1 MMIQSWL
8 AWSEPLSLLIALGI
22 DAWYGDPVALY
33 RKVPHPIVVI
43 GKVIA
48 WADRQFNRESDAPR
62 RRRDAGIALVVVL
75 VAAALLIGA
84 AIQVLLLA
92 QPLGWL
98 WVAIVM
104 SAFIA
109 QRSLYGHVAD
119 VARATELSGLEG
131 GRLAVAKIVGRDP
144 HRLDRAGVSRAAIES
159 LAENFS
165 DAVVAPVFWTLLLGL
180 PGLIAYKAIN
190 TADSMIGHRSPRHQD
205 FGWAAARL
213 DDVVNWPAAR
223 LSALLMIL
231 GALLLPS
238 ADAPRAC
245 AVTLRDARHHR
256 SPNAGWPEAALA
268 GALGFALNGPRAYHG
283 VPTDEPWTNETGRKI
298 LDVPDIWQ
306 ALRLYLRACG
316 LLGLGV
322 AVVAVIAH

>member
-1 MMIQSWL
+1 MFQPWL

-33 RKVPHPIVVI
+33 RKLPHPVVVI

-48 WADRQFNRESDAPR
+48 FADRHCNRESDAPR
-62 RRRDAGIALVVVL
+62 RRRNAGIGLIVAL
-75 VAAALLIGA
+75 VAAAFLVGGLIQA
-84 AIQVLLLA
+84 LLLGL
-92 QPLGWL
+92 PLGWL
-98 WVAIVM
+98 WLALVM

-119 VARATELSGLEG
+119 VARAIAVSGLEG

-144 HRLDRAGVSRAAIES
+144 NRLDKGGVSRAAIES

-165 DAVVAPVFWTLLLGL
+165 DAVVAPVFWALLLGL
-180 PGLIAYKAIN
+180 PGLIAYKTIN
-190 TADSMIGHRSPRHQD
+190 TADSMIGHRSDRHRD

-223 LSALLMIL
+223 LSALLMAL
-231 GALLLPS
+231 GALLLPG
-238 ADAPRAC
+238 ADAPQAC
-245 AVTLRDARHHR
+245 AVTARDARRHR

-268 GALGFALNGPRAYHG
+268 GALGFALNGPRAYDG
-283 VPTDEPWTNETGRKI
+283 VPADEPWTNEAGRKV
-298 LDVPDIWQ
+298 LDAPDIWQ
-306 ALRLYLRACG
+306 ALRLYLRAC
-316 LLGLGV
+316 LWLGV
-322 AVVAVIAH
+322 CVAAIAVIAH

>member
-1 MMIQSWL
+1 MIQYWL
-8 AWSEPLSLLIALGI
+8 DWSEPLSLLIALLI

-33 RKVPHPIVVI
+33 RKVPHPVVVI

-48 WADRQFNRESDAPR
+48 WADRHCNRESDAPR
-62 RRRDAGIALVVVL
+62 RRRNAGIVLVLAL
-75 VAAALLIGA
+75 VAAALLLGGL
-84 AIQVLLLA
+84 IQALLLA
-92 QPLGWL
+92 LPLGWL
-98 WVAIVM
+98 WLSIVM

-119 VARATELSGLEG
+119 VARAIEVSGLEG

-144 HRLDRAGVSRAAIES
+144 NRLDRGGVSRAAIES

-165 DAVVAPVFWTLLLGL
+165 DAVVAPVFWALLLGL

-190 TADSMIGHRSPRHQD
+190 TADSMIGHRSPRHRD

-213 DDVVNWPAAR
+213 DDAVNWPAAR
-223 LSALLMIL
+223 FSALLMAL
-231 GALLLPS
+231 GALLLPGG
-238 ADAPRAC
+238 DATEAC
-245 AVTLRDARHHR
+245 AVTARDARRHR

-283 VPTDEPWTNETGRKI
+283 VPTEEPWTNETGRKV
-298 LDVPDIWQ
+298 LDAPDIWQ
-306 ALRLYLRACG
+306 ALRLYLRAC
-316 LLGLGV
+316 LLMGVGV
-322 AVVAVIAH
+322 AAVAVIAH

>member
-8 AWSEPLSLLIALGI
+8 AWSEPLSLLVALGI
-22 DAWYGDPVALY
+22 DAWTGDPAALY
-33 RKVPHPIVVI
+33 RKVPHPVVVI

-48 WADRQFNRESDAPR
+48 WADRFFNRESDVAR
-62 RRRDAGIALVVVL
+62 RRRTSGIMLIAAL
-75 VAAALLIGA
+75 VAAALLVGWF
-84 AIQVLLLA
+84 IQALLLSL
-92 QPLGWL
+92 PFGWL
-98 WVAIVM
+98 WLAVVM

-119 VARATELSGLEG
+119 VARAIEVSGLEG

-144 HRLDRAGVSRAAIES
+144 HRLDRAGVCRAAIES

-165 DAVVAPVFWTLLLGL
+165 DAVVAPAFWALLLGL

-190 TADSMIGHRSPRHQD
+190 TADSMIGHRSPRHRD

-213 DDVVNWPAAR
+213 DDFVNWPAAR
-223 LSALLMIL
+223 LSALLTAL
-231 GALLLPS
+231 GALLLPG
-238 ADAPRAC
+238 ADAPRAF
-245 AVTLRDARHHR
+245 AAAARDARRHR

-283 VPTDEPWTNETGRKI
+283 VPTDEPWTNGAGRRI
-298 LDVPDIWQ
+298 LDAPDIWQ
-306 ALRLYLRACG
+306 ALRLYLRAC
-316 LLGLGV
+316 LLMGV
-322 AVVAVIAH
+322 GVGAFAVIAH

>member
-1 MMIQSWL
+1 MIDSWL
-8 AWSEPLSLLIALGI
+8 VWSEPLSLLIALGI

-33 RKVPHPIVVI
+33 RKVPHPVVVI

-48 WADRQFNRESDAPR
+48 WADRHFNRENDGPR
-62 RRRDAGIALVVVL
+62 RRRTAGVALMVAL
-75 VAAALLIGA
+75 VAAALLVGGI
-84 AIQVLLLA
+84 IQEALLWL
-92 QPLGWL
+92 PLGWL
-98 WVAIVM
+98 WLAIVM

-119 VARATELSGLEG
+119 VARAIEVSGLEG

-144 HRLDRAGVSRAAIES
+144 NRLDRAGVSRAAIES

-165 DAVVAPVFWTLLLGL
+165 DAVVAPAFWALLLGL

-190 TADSMIGHRSPRHQD
+190 TADSMIGHRSLRHRD

-223 LSALLMIL
+223 LSALLMGL
-231 GALLLPS
+231 GAFLLPG
-238 ADAPRAC
+238 ADATEAFV
-245 AVTLRDARHHR
+245 AVRRDARRHR

-283 VPTDEPWTNETGRKI
+283 VPTDEPWTNAAGRKV
-298 LDVPDIWQ
+298 LDAPDIWQ
-306 ALRLYLRACG
+306 ALRLYLRACL
-316 LLGLGV
+316 LLG
-322 AVVAVIAH
+322 ASAAAIAFIAH

>member
-1 MMIQSWL
+1 MIQSWL

-33 RKVPHPIVVI
+33 RKVPHPVVVI
-43 GKVIA
+43 GTVIA
-48 WADRQFNRESDAPR
+48 WADRRFNRESDAPR
-62 RRRDAGIALVVVL
+62 RRRNAGIALVVLL
-75 VAAALLIGA
+75 VAAALLVGA
-84 AIQVLLLA
+84 ALQALLLRL
-92 QPLGWL
+92 PLGWL
-98 WVAIVM
+98 WLAVVM

-119 VARATELSGLEG
+119 VARAIEVSGLEG

-144 HRLDRAGVSRAAIES
+144 NRLDRGGVSRAAIES

-165 DAVVAPVFWTLLLGL
+165 DAVVAPVFWALALGL

-190 TADSMIGHRSPRHQD
+190 TADSMIGHRSPRHRD

-223 LSALLMIL
+223 LAALLMAL
-231 GALLLPS
+231 GALLLPG
-238 ADAPRAC
+238 ADAPQAF
-245 AVTLRDARHHR
+245 AVTARDARSHR

-268 GALGFALNGPRAYHG
+268 GALGFTLNGPRAYHG
-283 VPTDEPWTNETGRKI
+283 VPTEEPWTNAAGRKV
-298 LDVPDIWQ
+298 LDAPDIWQ
-306 ALRLYLRACG
+306 ALRLYLRAC
-316 LLGLGV
+316 LWLGAGI
-322 AVVAVIAH
+322 AAVAVIAH

>member
-1 MMIQSWL
+1 MFESWL

-33 RKVPHPIVVI
+33 RKLPHPVVVI

-48 WADRQFNRESDAPR
+48 FADRHCNRESDAPR
-62 RRRDAGIALVVVL
+62 RRRTAGLALIVAL
-75 VAAALLIGA
+75 VAAALVFGA
-84 AIQVLLLA
+84 AIEALLLCL
-92 QPLGWL
+92 PLGWL

-104 SAFIA
+104 SAFVA

-119 VARATELSGLEG
+119 VARAIEVSGLEG
-131 GRLAVAKIVGRDP
+131 GRLAVSKIVGRDP
-144 HRLDRAGVSRAAIES
+144 NRLDRAGVSRAAIES

-165 DAVVAPVFWTLLLGL
+165 DAVVAPAFWALLLGL
-180 PGLIAYKAIN
+180 PGLIAYKAVN

-223 LSALLMIL
+223 LSALLMLL
-231 GALLLPS
+231 GALLLPG
-238 ADAPRAC
+238 ADAPHAF
-245 AVTLRDARHHR
+245 AVTARDARRHR

-283 VPTDEPWTNETGRKI
+283 VPTDEPWTNEAGRRI
-298 LDVPDIWQ
+298 LDAPDIWQ
-306 ALRLYLRACG
+306 ALRLYVRACL
-316 LLGLGV
+316 LLGVGV
-322 AVVAVIAH
+322 ATVAVIAH

>member
-1 MMIQSWL
+1 MIQSWL

-33 RKVPHPIVVI
+33 RKIPHPVVLI

-48 WADRQFNRESDAPR
+48 WADRQFNRESDARR
-62 RRRDAGIALVVVL
+62 RRRDAGIALVVAL

-84 AIQVLLLA
+84 AIQGLLLA
-92 QPLGWL
+92 LPLGWL
-98 WVAIVM
+98 WVAILM

-119 VARATELSGLEG
+119 VARAIEVSGLDG

-190 TADSMIGHRSPRHQD
+190 TADSMIGHRSPRHRD

-213 DDVVNWPAAR
+213 DDWVNWPAAR
-223 LSALLMIL
+223 LSALLVVL

-238 ADAPRAC
+238 ANAPQAL

-283 VPTDEPWTNETGRKI
+283 VPTEEPWTNEAGRKI
-298 LDVPDIWQ
+298 LDAPDIWQ

-322 AVVAVIAH
+322 AVAAVIAH

>member
-1 MMIQSWL
+1 MLQSWL
-8 AWSEPLSLLIALGI
+8 DWSEPLALLIALGI

-33 RKVPHPIVVI
+33 RKVPHPVVVF

-48 WADRQFNRESDAPR
+48 WADARFNRESDTPR
-62 RRRDAGIALVVVL
+62 RRRNAGIALTIALVVC
-75 VAAALLIGA
+75 ALLVGGT
-84 AIQVLLLA
+84 IQALLLCL
-92 QPLGWL
+92 PLGWL
-98 WVAIVM
+98 WLGVVM

-119 VARATELSGLEG
+119 VARAIEVSGLEG

-144 HRLDRAGVSRAAIES
+144 NRLDRGGVSRAAIES

-165 DAVVAPVFWTLLLGL
+165 DAVVAPAFWALLLGL

-190 TADSMIGHRSPRHQD
+190 TADSMVGHRSPRHRD

-223 LSALLMIL
+223 LSALLMAL
-231 GALLLPS
+231 GAFLLPGGDGS
-238 ADAPRAC
+238 QAFAAT
-245 AVTLRDARHHR
+245 VRDARRHR

-268 GALGFALNGPRAYHG
+268 GALGFALNGPRSYHG
-283 VPTDEPWTNETGRKI
+283 SPTDEPWTNEAGRKV
-298 LDVPDIWQ
+298 LDAPDIWQ
-306 ALRLYLRACG
+306 ALRLYLRAC
-316 LLGLGV
+316 LLLAAG
-322 AVVAVIAH
+322 VVAVAIIAH

>member
-1 MMIQSWL
+1 MFQSWL
-8 AWSEPLSLLIALGI
+8 DWSEPLSLLIALGI

-33 RKVPHPIVVI
+33 RKVPHPVAVI

-48 WADRQFNRESDAPR
+48 FADRHCNRESDAR
-62 RRRDAGIALVVVL
+62 RRRRNAGIGLVVAL
-75 VAAALLIGA
+75 VAAALLAGGL
-84 AIQVLLLA
+84 IQALLLSL
-92 QPLGWL
+92 PLGWL
-98 WVAIVM
+98 WLSVVM

-119 VARATELSGLEG
+119 VARAIAVSGLEG

-144 HRLDRAGVSRAAIES
+144 NRLDKGGVSRAAIES

-165 DAVVAPVFWTLLLGL
+165 DAVVAPAFWALLLGL

-190 TADSMIGHRSPRHQD
+190 TADSMIGHRSPRHRD
-205 FGWAAARL
+205 FGWASARL

-223 LSALLMIL
+223 LSALLMAL
-231 GALLLPS
+231 GALLLPG
-238 ADAPRAC
+238 ADAPQAL
-245 AVTLRDARHHR
+245 AVTLRDARRHR

-283 VPTDEPWTNETGRKI
+283 VPTEEPWTNAAGRKL
-298 LDVPDIWQ
+298 LDAPDIWQ
-306 ALRLYLRACG
+306 ALRLYLRAC
-316 LLGLGV
+316 LWLGLAV
-322 AVVAVIAH
+322 AAIAVIAH

>member
-1 MMIQSWL
+1 MIQSWA
-8 AWSEPLSLLIALGI
+8 AWSEPLSLLIALVI
-22 DAWYGDPVALY
+22 DAWFGDPVALY
-33 RKVPHPIVVI
+33 RRLPHPVVVI

-48 WADRQFNRESDAPR
+48 FADRHCNRESDAPR
-62 RRRDAGIALVVVL
+62 RRRTAGILLVVAL
-75 VAAALLIGA
+75 VAAALLVGA
-84 AIQVLLLA
+84 LIQMLLLCL
-92 QPLGWL
+92 PLGWL
-98 WVAIVM
+98 WLGIVM

-119 VARATELSGLEG
+119 VARAIEVSGLEG

-144 HRLDRAGVSRAAIES
+144 NRLDRAGVSRAAIES

-165 DAVVAPVFWTLLLGL
+165 DAVVAPVFWALLLGL

-190 TADSMIGHRSPRHQD
+190 TADSMIGHRSARHRD

-223 LSALLMIL
+223 LA
-231 GALLLPS
+231 ALLLAIGAVVLLPG
-238 ADAPRAC
+238 ADAAQAF
-245 AVTLRDARHHR
+245 AVTARDARRHR

-283 VPTDEPWTNETGRKI
+283 TMSDEPWTNPPGRKL
-298 LDVPDIWQ
+298 LDAPDIWQ
-306 ALRLYLRACG
+306 ALRLYWRGCL
-316 LLGLGV
+316 LLGAGV
-322 AVVAVIAH
+322 AAVAFIAH

>member
-1 MMIQSWL
+1 MIESWL
-8 AWSEPLSLLIALGI
+8 EWSEPLSLLIALLI
-22 DAWYGDPVALY
+22 DAWTGDPVALY
-33 RKVPHPIVVI
+33 RKLPHPVVVI
-43 GKVIA
+43 GNAIG
-48 WADRQFNRESDAPR
+48 WADRTLNREGDAPR
-62 RRRDAGIALVVVL
+62 RRRNAGIALVVVL
-75 VAAALLIGA
+75 VAAALLVGGVLQA
-84 AIQVLLLA
+84 LLLCL
-92 QPLGWL
+92 PLGWL

-109 QRSLYGHVAD
+109 QHSLYGHVAD
-119 VARATELSGLEG
+119 VARAIEVSGLEG
-131 GRLAVAKIVGRDP
+131 GRLAVSKIVGRDP
-144 HRLDRAGVSRAAIES
+144 NRLDKAGVSRAAIES

-165 DAVVAPVFWTLLLGL
+165 DAVVAPTFWALLLGL

-223 LSALLMIL
+223 LSALLMAL
-231 GALLLPS
+231 GALLLPG
-238 ADAPRAC
+238 ADAIHAFT
-245 AVTLRDARHHR
+245 VTARDAGRHR

-298 LDVPDIWQ
+298 LDAPDIWQ
-306 ALRLYLRACG
+306 ALRLYVRACL
-316 LLGLGV
+316 LLGVGV
-322 AVVAVIAH
+322 ATVAFIAH